1 MVSNNRTIQP
11 NCLILANLNVRAL
24 AGTAR
29 AITYLSD
36 TTSVKTMNATPNTEP
51 EAEVG
56 KANFDSQVLRS
67 ERPVLVVFWAPWSM
81 ACRVAEPVLNEV
93 MRELSRVRF
102 VKINADDNP
111 HLSLWY
117 GVQSLPTLLYFING
131 DVCARIVGTASKE
144 AVLSQ
149 LEASTG
155 NDGAIP
161 ISRSSNERQ

>member
-1 MVSNNRTIQP
+1 
-11 NCLILANLNVRAL
+11 
-24 AGTAR
+24 
-29 AITYLSD
+29 
-36 TTSVKTMNATPNTEP
+36 
-51 EAEVG
+51 
-56 KANFDSQVLRS
+56 
-67 ERPVLVVFWAPWSM
+67 M

-93 MRELSRVRF
+93 MKALSRVRF

-131 DVCARIVGTASKE
+131 DVHARIVGTASKE

-155 NDGAIP
+155 YDGAIP